1 MQEGSFIMRFSPVC
15 LTESCSFGY
24 LFPYAQVGCQSF
36 LRRLKLMTSQETLVP
51 RGRLRAVQE
60 QWVDQSQIETR
71 VIELRS
77 TTVHYLNYHFLQLIN
92 ARL

>member
-1 MQEGSFIMRFSPVC
+1 
-15 LTESCSFGY
+15 
-24 LFPYAQVGCQSF
+24 
-36 LRRLKLMTSQETLVP
+36 MTSQETLVP

-77 TTVHYLNYHFLQLIN
+77 TAVHYLNYHFLQLIN
-92 ARL
+92 DTVIESANYVNLNQLTFAPVYNKHE

>member
-1 MQEGSFIMRFSPVC
+1 
-15 LTESCSFGY
+15 
-24 LFPYAQVGCQSF
+24 
-36 LRRLKLMTSQETLVP
+36 MTSQETLVP
-51 RGRLRAVQE
+51 RGQLRAVQE

-77 TTVHYLNYHFLQLIN
+77 TAVHYLNYHFLQLIT